1 MRSQDFKNVR
11 LPPSLGVKSSTDAT
25 QLQNKK
31 LCRTLSTLSKLKS
44 RSLQLEAGGAGGAS
58 GTTGAAPGGNAIP
71 SGPTPVG
78 MPSEL
83 KGLRVE
89 I

>member
-1 MRSQDFKNVR
+1 MQRSYKNR
-11 LPPSLGVKSSTDAT
+11 KIG
-25 QLQNKK
+25 
-31 LCRTLSTLSKLKS
+31 RTLSTLSKLKS
-44 RSLQLEAGGAGGAS
+44 RSLQSEAGGAGGAS
-58 GTTGAAPGGNAIP
+58 GAAGAAPGGNAIP